1 MKVIIRRAGKVGTS
15 IAKHLVSQKNDVT
28 VIDQSLDLISE
39 IREKLD
45 LNTIIG
51 SASNPSILKK
61 AGADETDMI
70 IAVTLHDEINMVAC
84 QMAQTFFKIPRKIAR
99 LRSEDFLNKWEPEK
113 DPNYYSKTNFNQRVK
128 WAKKN
133 FNSKKV
139 IHLFIFLRSNNHL
152 VGGITLDNIRYGPFQ
167 SATLGYWLGEEFSKQ
182 GIMTESLISLIRYAD
197 KDLGISRIEAAALSN
212 NFASRRLLEKCNFKY
227 EGVGQYFLQIKGKWE
242 HHILYA
248 NICDSRKI
256 RLKN

>member
-1 MKVIIRRAGKVGTS
+1 MNLFSKSKPLILSERLILRLPLLTDYKSWVILRRK
-15 IAKHLVSQKNDVT
+15 
-28 VIDQSLDLISE
+28 
-39 IREKLD
+39 
-45 LNTIIG
+45 
-51 SASNPSILKK
+51 
-61 AGADETDMI
+61 
-70 IAVTLHDEINMVAC
+70 
-84 QMAQTFFKIPRKIAR
+84 
-99 LRSEDFLNKWEPEK
+99 SEDFLNKWEPEK
-113 DPNYYSKTNFNQRVK
+113 DSNYYSKTNFNQRVK

-167 SATLGYWLGEEFSKQ
+167 SATLGYWLGEEFSKK
-182 GIMTESLISLIRYAD
+182 GIMTESLVSLIRYAN
-197 KDLGISRIEAAALSN
+197 KDLGISRIEAATLPTN
-212 NFASRRLLEKCNFKY
+212 LASRRLLEKCNFKY

>member
-1 MKVIIRRAGKVGTS
+1 MNLFSKTKPII
-15 IAKHLVSQKNDVT
+15 
-28 VIDQSLDLISE
+28 ISE
-39 IREKLD
+39 RL
-45 LNTIIG
+45 
-51 SASNPSILKK
+51 ILRLPVIADYENWVVLRKK
-61 AGADETDMI
+61 
-70 IAVTLHDEINMVAC
+70 
-84 QMAQTFFKIPRKIAR
+84 
-99 LRSEDFLNKWEPEK
+99 SEDFLNQWEPEK
-113 DPNYYSKTNFNQRVK
+113 DVNYYSKNFFKKRVK

-133 FNSKKV
+133 FDLNIV
-139 IHLFIFLRSNNHL
+139 LHFFIFLRSNYQL
-152 VGGITLDNIRYGPFQ
+152 VGGITLDNIRHGPFQ

-197 KDLGISRIEAAALSN
+197 KDLGISRIEAATLSN